1 MIKLS
6 LFLATLFLLT
16 FYKIYRD
23 YEGDKKK
30 FALDLGLLF
39 FLLFATGFSKYARV
53 YLPLFVVHIVLTFFA
68 WLWFYLYLWG
78 RTDKIWYIFAPIL
91 SIGAFFVIG
100 FLASQT

>member
-1 MIKLS
+1 MIKLG

-16 FYKIYRD
+16 FYKIYSD

-30 FALDLGLLF
+30 FLIDTGLLL

-53 YLPLFVVHIVLTFFA
+53 YLPLFVMHIVLTFFA
-68 WLWFYLYLWG
+68 WLWYYLYLWG

-91 SIGAFFVIG
+91 SIGAFFIIG
-100 FLASQT
+100 FIASQT

>member
-1 MIKLS
+1 MIKLG

-53 YLPLFVVHIVLTFFA
+53 YLPLFVVHILLTFFA

-91 SIGAFFVIG
+91 SIGAFFLIG